1 MLHTA
6 ELKFDNDTP
15 LPADLL
21 LLPQDDAEKYV
32 TAEIVGMIVT
42 SFWNFLLSIF
52 FGVAGTGHVSSQDK
66 KEEAEEDK
74 PAQPVAA

>member
-1 MLHTA
+1 M
-6 ELKFDNDTP
+6 
-15 LPADLL
+15 
-21 LLPQDDAEKYV
+21 

-52 FGVAGTGHVSSQDK
+52 FSIAGTGHVQPQAK
-66 KEEAEEDK
+66 KEEDK